1 MPDAR
6 SPSAA
11 APGGPSA
18 HEDDFAAR
26 MLPPREQWP
35 DMSFDSLPGLAA
47 IPDRVNCG
55 AVLLDGGAA
64 RFGDRPACLYRD
76 HVWTYADLKRQADRL
91 AHVLV
96 DDLGVRPGN
105 RVLIRGGNTPM
116 FVACWFAV
124 MKAGAVAVATMPLLR
139 WRELAYMIDRAKI
152 TVALCDRR
160 LADEMARAA
169 AESHHLKHVRHY
181 AGDMTT
187 PDELELAAASRADSF
202 QAVDTAAD
210 DVCLIAFTSG
220 TTGQPKGCMHFHRDV
235 LAINATFA
243 DLVLKPGPDDIFTGS
258 PPIAFTFGLGA
269 LVTFPMSAGAATL
282 FSEQFTPESTLQA
295 IQDHRVTTLFTA
307 PTAYR
312 AMTGLAKDFDL
323 SSLHTC
329 VSAGETL
336 PAPVWQGWHDATGI
350 RTIDGLGSTEMLHIF
365 IAETAENMR
374 AGATGRPI
382 PGYEAR
388 VVDDDGNDCPP
399 GTVGHLAVRG
409 PTGVRYLDN
418 PERQAAYAR
427 DGWNR
432 TGDSYLV
439 DQDGW
444 FRYAARTDDMIISAG
459 YNISGPEVEA
469 ILLTHPAVAEC
480 AVIGAPDPERGQ
492 IVKAFVV
499 ARDAAAAGPDLAGAL
514 QDHVKA
520 EIAPYKYPRAV
531 EFVPELPKTQTGKV
545 QRFQLRKDE
554 EAK

>member
-1 MPDAR
+1 
-6 SPSAA
+6 
-11 APGGPSA
+11 
-18 HEDDFAAR
+18 
-26 MLPPREQWP
+26 MLPPKDQWP
-35 DMSFDSLPGLAA
+35 EMSFDSLPGLAA

-64 RFGDRPACLYRD
+64 RFGNRPVCLYRD

-139 WRELAYMIDRAKI
+139 WRELAYMIDRAEI

-160 LADEMARAA
+160 LADEMARAQ

-181 AGDMTT
+181 AGDMSA
-187 PDELELAAASRADSF
+187 PDELEQAAATRPDAF

-312 AMTGLAKDFDL
+312 AMTGLAERFDL

-382 PGYEAR
+382 PGFQAK
-388 VVDDDGNDCPP
+388 VVDDQGNDCPP
-399 GTVGHLAVRG
+399 GVVGHLAVRG

-469 ILLTHPAVAEC
+469 MLLTHPAVAEC

-499 ARDAAAAGPDLAGAL
+499 ARDTAAAGPELARAL

-531 EFVPELPKTQTGKV
+531 EFVTELPKTQTGKV

-554 EAK
+554 ETK

>member
-1 MPDAR
+1 MAEPEPGTR
-6 SPSAA
+6 M
-11 APGGPSA
+11 APGGPSI

-35 DMSFDSLPGLAA
+35 QMRYDTLPGLAA

-55 AVLLDGGAA
+55 AALLDRGAEK
-64 RFGDRPACLYRD
+64 FGDRPACLYRH
-76 HVWTYADLKRQADRL
+76 HVWTYADLKRHADRL

-139 WRELAYMIDRAKI
+139 WRELAYMVDRAEI

-160 LADEMARAA
+160 LADEMARAE
-169 AESHHLKHVRHY
+169 AESRHLKHVRHY
-181 AGDMTT
+181 AGDMSGA
-187 PDELELAAASRADSF
+187 DELEAAAAGKPAHF
-202 QAVDTAAD
+202 TAVDTAAD

-243 DLVLKPGPDDIFTGS
+243 DEVLKPRPDDIFTGS

-282 FSEQFTPESTLQA
+282 FNEQFTPESTLQA
-295 IQDHRVTTLFTA
+295 IQDYGVTTLFTA

-312 AMTGLAKDFDL
+312 LMTPMAADHDL
-323 SSLHTC
+323 SSLRQC

-336 PAPVWQGWHDATGI
+336 PAPVWQGWHDATGM

-365 IAETAENMR
+365 VAESPANMQP
-374 AGATGRPI
+374 GATGRPI
-382 PGYEAR
+382 PGFEAK

-409 PTGVRYLDN
+409 PTGVRYMDN
-418 PERQAAYAR
+418 PERQAAYAKA
-427 DGWNR
+427 GWNH
-432 TGDSYLV
+432 TGDSYMV
-439 DQDGW
+439 GEDGY

-469 ILLTHPAVAEC
+469 ILLTHPAVSEC

-492 IVKAFVV
+492 VVKAFVV
-499 ARDAAAAGPDLAGAL
+499 LRSGHEAGDGTRKAL

-531 EFVPELPKTQTGKV
+531 EFVAELPKTQTGKV
-545 QRFQLRKDE
+545 QRFQLRKGE
-554 EAK
+554 ETR